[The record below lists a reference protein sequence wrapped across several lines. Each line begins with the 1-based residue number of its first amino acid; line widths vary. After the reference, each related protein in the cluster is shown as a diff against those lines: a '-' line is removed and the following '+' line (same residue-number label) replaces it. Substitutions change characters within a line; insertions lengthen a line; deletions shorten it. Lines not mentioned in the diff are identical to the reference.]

1 MIFFFFKQKTAYD
14 MRISDWSSDVALPIS
29 AVQRADGGALRQYRQ
44 LPEAALLPEPARRGL
59 FARQGRSGVD
69 SRPAE
74 TIAGGMALSPAEPLR
89 FHPRPRKLRPLQLSI
104 YPLWHGISH
113 RPVAGARGFPR
124 HRRSRAHLCPDQ
136 ELRRPCGER
145 AAGAPRDDRPDQ
157 RGRSEEH
164 TSELQSLMRTSYA
177 VFCLKKKKQ
186 NTKLH
191 SNKH

>member
-44 LPEAALLPEPARRGL
+44 LPEAALLPEPARRSL
-59 FARQGRSGVD
+59 LARQWRSGVD

-113 RPVAGARGFPR
+113 RPVTGARGFHR
-124 HRRSRAHLCPDQ
+124 HRRSSA
-136 ELRRPCGER
+136 ERRVGKECVSTC
-145 AAGAPRDDRPDQ
+145 
-157 RGRSEEH
+157 RSR
-164 TSELQSLMRTSYA
+164 SLPY
-177 VFCLKKKKQ
+177 
-186 NTKLH
+186 H
-191 SNKH
+191 